1 MFDVTKELSEAQ
13 QAALFTLLTYAEP
26 GDRCVEWDEENPA
39 EFDDVELA
47 RLCLLE
53 AWPVD
58 DWNRRIA
65 DSDAEYKRQTAL
77 LEKFR
82 PEPIAE

>member
-13 QAALFTLLTYAEP
+13 QAALFTLLTFVEP
-26 GDRCVEWDEENPA
+26 GDRCVEWDEENPS

-65 DSDAEYKRQTAL
+65 DSDAEYERRTAL
-77 LEKFR
+77 LAKFR
-82 PEPIAE
+82 PAIAAK

>member
-1 MFDVTKELSEAQ
+1 MFDVTKELSEVQ
-13 QAALFTLLTYAEP
+13 QVALFTLLTYAEP
-26 GDRCVEWDEENPA
+26 GERGVEWDDENPA

-58 DWNRRIA
+58 EWNRRIA
-65 DSDAEYKRQTAL
+65 NQETEYERHAAL
-77 LEKFR
+77 LEEFR
-82 PEPIAE
+82 PQAGE

>member
-1 MFDVTKELSEAQ
+1 MLDVTKELSEVQ

-26 GDRCVEWDEENPA
+26 GERYVDWDEENPA

-47 RLCLLE
+47 RLCLLK

-58 DWNRRIA
+58 DWNRRIE
-65 DSDAEYKRQTAL
+65 DLHGEQERQSRL
-77 LEKFR
+77 LEAFR
-82 PEPIAE
+82 PEPVAE

>member
-13 QAALFTLLTYAEP
+13 QAALFTLLTYANL
-26 GDRCVEWDEENPA
+26 GIAASSGTKRTLGVRRR
-39 EFDDVELA
+39 ELA